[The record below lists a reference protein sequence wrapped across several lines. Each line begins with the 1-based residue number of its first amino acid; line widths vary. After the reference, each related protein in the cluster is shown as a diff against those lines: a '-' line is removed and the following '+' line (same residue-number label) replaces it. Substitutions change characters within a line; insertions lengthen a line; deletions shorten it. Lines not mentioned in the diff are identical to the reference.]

1 MKSPY
6 HLCSASFFVPLAP
19 LIFSHPVLLSGGT
32 AWWLPIVSKAF
43 NLTLFLAVMYFLI
56 RKPAREFFATRL
68 ADVRATLEQAA
79 KEKSAADAKMNELS
93 ARMGKLDTELAD
105 IRNNSAREAQAE
117 RQRLEIE
124 TKTDAEKLRGQA
136 SREIEG
142 AKQSALAQ
150 LREFT
155 AEKSVELAEQM
166 IRKELTPQDD
176 ARLLRSVSA
185 ELTKVN

>member
-6 HLCSASFFVPLAP
+6 HLCSASFFVPL
-19 LIFSHPVLLSGGT
+19 IFSHPVLLAGAG

-43 NLTLFLAVMYFLI
+43 NLTLFLGVLYWLV

-68 ADVRATLEQAA
+68 AEVRATLEQAA
-79 KEKSAADAKMNELS
+79 KEKAGADAKMTELG
-93 ARMGKLDTELAD
+93 ARMNKLDAELAD
-105 IRNNSAREAQAE
+105 IRTQSAREADAE
-117 RQRLEIE
+117 RQRLAVE
-124 TKTDAEKLRGQA
+124 TKTDAEKLRGLA